1 LHSLKLKKLTSVTE
15 QRNHSYDQHGVC
27 DSTTAGSGGVFWLFW
42 QKTPDDDVSNK
53 QATISMENEM
63 VERYNQMPGQLFPGV
78 AYILL
83 YLIECDLLYTK

>member
-1 LHSLKLKKLTSVTE
+1 
-15 QRNHSYDQHGVC
+15 
-27 DSTTAGSGGVFWLFW
+27 
-42 QKTPDDDVSNK
+42 
-53 QATISMENEM
+53 MENEM